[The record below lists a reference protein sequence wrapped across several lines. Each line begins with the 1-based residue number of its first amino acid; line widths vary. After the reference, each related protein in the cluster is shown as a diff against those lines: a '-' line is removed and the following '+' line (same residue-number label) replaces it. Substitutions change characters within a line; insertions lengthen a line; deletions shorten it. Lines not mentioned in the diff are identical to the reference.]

1 MKRLDYYWSSIN
13 FVSMMLLPLAGF
25 YCFVSTLRK
34 KLYKSGVLKSY
45 KAPLPVIIVGNI
57 TVGGTGKTPLIIEL
71 VKQLQS
77 RGRKPCVI
85 SRGYGGNAS
94 IWPQIVNDK
103 SFAET
108 VGDEPQLIFQNTGCP
123 VVVGPNR
130 KEDIELL
137 IKQFDCD
144 VVLSDD
150 GLQHYALQRDIEISV
165 VDAQRQFGNG
175 FCLPSG
181 PLREN
186 VSRLKQLD
194 MVLLNG
200 GSDKE
205 VSFVMLP
212 NECVSVGKRE
222 ADQLSLSN
230 LSDKTVHAIAGIGNP
245 DRFFQMLKAYNI
257 NVIPH
262 SFEDHYMYKQTDLNF
277 NDDCPVLMTEKDA
290 IKCINFELSNHWSVP
305 IEIKLSE
312 TAQLQMNQIFDS
324 LAK

>member
-1 MKRLDYYWSSIN
+1 MKRIDYYWSSIN
-13 FVSMMLLPLAGF
+13 FVSIILLPLAGF
-25 YCFVSTLRK
+25 YCLISTVRK
-34 KLYKSGVLKSY
+34 KLYKLSVLKSY
-45 KAPLPVIIVGNI
+45 KAPFPVIVIGNI

-71 VKQLQS
+71 VKQLQA

-94 IWPQIVNDK
+94 TWPQLVNAE

-108 VGDEPQLIFQNTGCP
+108 VGDEPQLIFQITGCP

-137 IKQFDCD
+137 IKLFDCD
-144 VVLSDD
+144 IVLSDD

-186 VSRLKQLD
+186 VSRLKQVD

-205 VSFVMLP
+205 VSFVMRP
-212 NECVSVGKRE
+212 NECVSVGE
-222 ADQLSLSN
+222 GEVDYLG
-230 LSDKTVHAIAGIGNP
+230 LSDFSGKTVHAIAGIGNP
-245 DRFFQMLKAYNI
+245 DRFFQMLITYNI
-257 NVIPH
+257 NVISH
-262 SFEDHYMYKQTDLNF
+262 SFDDHYMYKQNDLNF
-277 NDDCPVLMTEKDA
+277 NDDFPVLMTAKDA
-290 IKCINFELSNHWSVP
+290 IKCINFKLSNHWSVP
-305 IEIKLSE
+305 VEIKLSE
-312 TAQLQMNQIFDS
+312 SAQQQMNQILDS
-324 LAK
+324 LE